1 MGITHATTA
10 VGTDAGT
17 GEIHKAEWNAEH
29 LITGLGVAFI
39 GARAYR
45 TTSQTVT
52 AGVETAMTF
61 DAEEFDT
68 DTFHDNS
75 TNPSRMTIPAGLGGK
90 YLVQSHL
97 GFPGA
102 SHGVIFG
109 RIKKNGTT
117 FITGSEDDL
126 STGSDSSLHP
136 GVVIDL
142 AAGDYVEIFASRASG
157 TAIGATTNSFSNTF
171 EIVKLDSGKVGQ
183 GIGAKAYA
191 SGTQSITNTTISPIT
206 FNTDEFDTDA
216 FHDVGS
222 NTNRFTIPAGLG
234 GKYLL
239 NANAGWDTNATA
251 SRFMWFRKNGA
262 DVQGT
267 VDVRP
272 GSATVGGGSQVSAVL
287 DLVPTDWVEV
297 VVYQDSGGTRT
308 LGNAGGDTKFRATM
322 SIMRLDS
329 GSATLGL
336 WQDFTPTISA
346 STTPPTLGSSTLTGR
361 YKYLDSKT
369 LFLSMTLT
377 VTTGGSWNAGSG
389 SWQFLFLALG
399 VLSAARRQT
408 LTAEVNDA
416 STRHYTATGIVVA
429 SDNKVGEVVVAD
441 ASGAHIVTNTVPI
454 TWATGDTVCINGMIE
469 LA

>member
-171 EIVKLDSGKVGQ
+171 EIVKLDSGKIGQ
-183 GIGAKAYA
+183 GIGARAYKAAVQAIATGDAYVEA
-191 SGTQSITNTTISPIT
+191 T
-206 FNTDEFDTDA
+206 FDTEEFDTDG
-216 FHDVGS
+216 FHDNS
-222 NTNRFTIPAGLG
+222 TNPSRFTIPAGLG

-239 NANAGWDTNATA
+239 TAGGAWDTNSSGTQ
-251 SRFMWFRKNGA
+251 RVDVFQKNGST
-262 DVQGT
+262 VVGT
-267 VDVRP
+267 EIGKVP
-272 GSATVGGGSQVSAVL
+272 SAATQLGTENAVML
-287 DLVPTDWVEV
+287 DLAAGDYVEHA
-297 VVYQDSGGTRT
+297 VYQDSGGNR
-308 LGNAGGDTKFRATM
+308 NYGGTTGSKSAWM

-336 WQDFTPTISA
+336 WQDWTPTWTS
-346 STTPPTLGSSTLTGR
+346 STPPSLGNGTLVGR
-361 YKYLDSKT
+361 YKLLDAKT
-369 LFLSMTLT
+369 LLVRLNFVRGSTSTNGSGTYSFTGLPFTLAARDQWL
-377 VTTGGSWNAGSG
+377 TGGMVDAGSAYFVISGRCG
-389 SWQFLFLALG
+389 SSGTAISDVVIADGTGSRVWTGTMPVTLATNDEI
-399 VLSAARRQT
+399 VLS
-408 LTAEVNDA
+408 
-416 STRHYTATGIVVA
+416 GIL
-429 SDNKVGEVVVAD
+429 
-441 ASGAHIVTNTVPI
+441 
-454 TWATGDTVCINGMIE
+454 E